1 MKEGYLQL
9 KISELNDKCVK
20 IDQLLSMEKSK
31 IKLLEERVGGLK
43 ELIKKLNDLDEFK
56 SNVLTQIQKSNNEHI
71 SDEIK
76 LLSDEIA
83 KQVESLLKDK
93 TQEIENI
100 LTYMKKREKESN
112 EKTMMFS
119 TLEEK
124 NDYLLKHNEILMM
137 KLVNK
142 GILSDREVTELDRR
156 SSKRQH

>member
-43 ELIKKLNDLDEFK
+43 ELIKKVNDLDEFK
-56 SNVLTQIQKSNNEHI
+56 SNVLTQIQKSNNDHI

-100 LTYMKKREKESN
+100 LNYMKKREKESN
-112 EKTMMFS
+112 EKTMMLS
-119 TLEEK
+119 KLEEK

-156 SSKRQH
+156 SSKRQK